1 MKYELT
7 SETKVVFGRTLYRIR
22 ALVSFGSV
30 LKGEAGGF
38 VEKTENLSQS
48 GNAWVYGNAE
58 VCGDAQVY
66 GDARVSPIVIAGL
79 RYPVTITDQH
89 MKIGCEFHPIGEWGG
104 FDDRRILEMDG
115 KAALT
120 FWRSYKNIL
129 MGICQESG
137 RIKSDI
143 SENA

>member
-48 GNAWVYGNAE
+48 GNAWV
-58 VCGDAQVY
+58 
-66 GDARVSPIVIAGL
+66 
-79 RYPVTITDQH
+79 
-89 MKIGCEFHPIGEWGG
+89 
-104 FDDRRILEMDG
+104 
-115 KAALT
+115 
-120 FWRSYKNIL
+120 
-129 MGICQESG
+129 
-137 RIKSDI
+137 
-143 SENA
+143 

>member
-48 GNAWVYGNAE
+48 GNAWVYGNA
-58 VCGDAQVY
+58 V
-66 GDARVSPIVIAGL
+66 VSPIVIAGL